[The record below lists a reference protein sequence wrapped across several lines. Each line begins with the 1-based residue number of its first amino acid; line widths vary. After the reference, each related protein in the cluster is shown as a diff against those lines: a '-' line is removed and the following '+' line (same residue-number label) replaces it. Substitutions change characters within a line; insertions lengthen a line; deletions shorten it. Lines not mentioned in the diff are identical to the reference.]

1 MVNRLIL
8 TFLLCFS
15 GSAFAADENSYDDL
29 IQASA
34 DKYNMPFSLIK
45 AVIKQESNFN
55 PNAESAVGAVG
66 LMQLMPGTAADM
78 GDTDRTDPA
87 QSIDGG
93 TRYLK
98 WLSDNY
104 FGDDTV
110 KILAAYNA
118 GAANVQKYN
127 GVPPFTETINY
138 VHNVLDYYNAYGGP
152 RVDTSSVPPRGSG
165 GSGGRPPSGS
175 SPDDPKVGN
184 PSILTISDSAK
195 ILSDFESYIGT
206 PQGLLRQVFLGITTA
221 LLLIFGAIQFIW
233 FFGMPIS
240 GALSNASG
248 VKRLVTPAALTIRTM
263 VLVGF
268 LSFFILNSFT

>member
-1 MVNRLIL
+1 MANRLIL
-8 TFLLCFS
+8 IFLLCFS
-15 GSAFAADENSYDDL
+15 VSAYAVDENKYDNL

-34 DKYNMPFSLIK
+34 DKYNIPFSLIK

-55 PNAESAVGAVG
+55 PNAESPVGAVG
-66 LMQLMPGTAADM
+66 LMQLMPGTASDM
-78 GDTDRTDPA
+78 GVSDRTDPA
-87 QSIDGG
+87 QGIDGG

-118 GAANVQKYN
+118 GAGNVQKYN
-127 GVPPFTETINY
+127 GVPPFSETINY
-138 VHNVLDYYNAYGGP
+138 VHNVLEYYNAFGGP
-152 RVDTSSVPPRGSG
+152 KVDTSSVPTRGSG
-165 GSGGRPPSGS
+165 GSGGRPPSAS
-175 SPDDPKVGN
+175 SPGDPKVGN
-184 PSILTISDSAK
+184 PSILSISDSTK
-195 ILSDFESYIGT
+195 IISEFESYLGT
-206 PQGLLRQVFLGITTA
+206 PQGLLRQVFLGATTT

-240 GALSNASG
+240 GSLSNASG
-248 VKRLVTPAALTIRTM
+248 IQRLVTPAALTIRTM

-268 LSFFILNSFT
+268 LSFFIINSFT

>member
-1 MVNRLIL
+1 MVNRFIL
-8 TFLLCFS
+8 FLLICFS
-15 GSAFAADENSYDDL
+15 SPVFAADETKYDDL

-55 PNAESAVGAVG
+55 PTAESPVGAVG
-66 LMQLMPGTAADM
+66 LMQLMPGTAKDM
-78 GDTDRTDPA
+78 GVTDRKDPA

-104 FGDDTV
+104 FGDDVV

-118 GAANVQKYN
+118 GAGNVQKYN
-127 GVPPFTETINY
+127 GVPPFKETINY
-138 VHNVLDYYNAYGGP
+138 VHNVLGYYNQFGGP
-152 RVDTSSVPPRGSG
+152 NVDTGSIPPRGSG
-165 GSGGRPPSGS
+165 GSGGRPPSSS
-175 SPDDPKVGN
+175 SPDTKVGN
-184 PSILTISDSAK
+184 PSILGLSDSAK
-195 ILSDFESYIGT
+195 ILSDFESYLGT
-206 PQGLLRQVFLGITTA
+206 PNGLLRQVFLGVTTA
-221 LLLIFGAIQFIW
+221 LLLLFGAIQFIW
-233 FFGMPIS
+233 FFGMPLNGS
-240 GALSNASG
+240 MSNAEG
-248 VKRLVTPAALTIRTM
+248 AKRLVTPAALSIRTM